1 MDTPRDRRE
10 IELLARTFYEL
21 AESLRDSAGELVPA
35 ELAAAGDPAD
45 RLDRLTGRLEDCR
58 VCLGLLRAEVDRA
71 GQVYDPRRGTVRE
84 E

>member
-35 ELAAAGDPAD
+35 ELAAAGDAAG
-45 RLDRLTGRLEDCR
+45 RLDALAVRL
-58 VCLGLLRAEVDRA
+58 
-71 GQVYDPRRGTVRE
+71 
-84 E
+84 